1 MAGRIAALP
10 GVTAAM
16 PAGRGQVLIDGDST
30 QVTLADPAALQAVF
44 ALHAPA
50 GRLAVS
56 RSTAGSHGWRIGS
69 AVQVTFADGQRVPF
83 TVGAVYGEI
92 DPVGAIVLP
101 AAAWAAHNPQPTATA
116 VYVKGAPADRGAL
129 DRIAAQY
136 GGLTVRDRA
145 EYVADSAAGASTFIN
160 IVYVLLVLAILIAL
174 LGIGNILALAVYE
187 RTRELGLLR
196 AVGATRRQVRTA
208 LRWEAA
214 LTALLG
220 TLTGTVLG
228 LLAGWALTRAL
239 AADTGAGGVT
249 VPWTQV
255 IVVLL
260 AGVVAGLIAG
270 SRPARRAARLNPLAA
285 IATE

>member
-1 MAGRIAALP
+1 M
-10 GVTAAM
+10 
-16 PAGRGQVLIDGDST
+16 
-30 QVTLADPAALQAVF
+30 
-44 ALHAPA
+44 
-50 GRLAVS
+50 
-56 RSTAGSHGWRIGS
+56 
-69 AVQVTFADGQRVPF
+69 
-83 TVGAVYGEI
+83 
-92 DPVGAIVLP
+92 
-101 AAAWAAHNPQPTATA
+101 
-116 VYVKGAPADRGAL
+116 
-129 DRIAAQY
+129 
-136 GGLTVRDRA
+136 
-145 EYVADSAAGASTFIN
+145 
-160 IVYVLLVLAILIAL
+160 YVLLALAILIAL

-239 AADTGAGGVT
+239 VTDTGAGVVT

-270 SRPARRAARLNPLAA
+270 GRPARRAARLNPLAA
-285 IATE
+285 MATE